1 MSILATQ
8 TNFFLHN
15 TTSKFL
21 EITIGA
27 EQDEEF
33 RLMPHQSSNVVPMTN
48 NSNNNNTSFVSWVME
63 SLLNTFTGNKL
74 QQIKI
79 NLPGKSKV
87 PMTIRCTS
95 TLTFQTKIKSTD
107 CTDMI
112 AGDFDLNPE
121 YHGETMTIQWEPIL
135 GYGYDKSGNVAIGGK
150 MPSRRDMAINC
161 KFKNGKNET
170 IRGIDVTPAC
180 CKVTFS

>member
-15 TTSKFL
+15 TTSHFL
-21 EITIGA
+21 EIIINA

-33 RLMPHQSSNVVPMTN
+33 RMMQHQSSNVVPMTSNSN
-48 NSNNNNTSFVSWVME
+48 NSNSFVSWVME
-63 SLLNTFTGNKL
+63 GLLNTFTGNKL

-95 TLTFQTKIKSTD
+95 TLTFQTTIKSTN
-107 CTDMI
+107 CTDI
-112 AGDFDLNPE
+112 LSGDFDLQPE
-121 YHGETMTIQWEPIL
+121 YHGETMTIQWEPVL
-135 GYGYDKSGNVAIGGK
+135 GYGYDDKGNVAIGGK
-150 MPSRRDMAINC
+150 IPSKRDMAINC
-161 KFKNGKNET
+161 RFRDSKNNYIK
-170 IRGIDVTPAC
+170 GIDVTPAC
-180 CKVTFS
+180 CKVSF